1 MALYHL
7 GNHFYCEN
15 FFIRKVVMKILL
27 ISICFIITAKS
38 YMINGMYATMESCR
52 YEQFGYEF
60 GYVGYYRGNDN
71 NLYIIFFGKN
81 YCEF

>member
-1 MALYHL
+1 
-7 GNHFYCEN
+7 
-15 FFIRKVVMKILL
+15 
-27 ISICFIITAKS
+27 
-38 YMINGMYATMESCR
+38 MINGMYATMESCR

>member
-1 MALYHL
+1 
-7 GNHFYCEN
+7 
-15 FFIRKVVMKILL
+15 
-27 ISICFIITAKS
+27 
-38 YMINGMYATMESCR
+38 MYATMESCR
-52 YEQFGYEF
+52 YEQFDYEF